1 MPESVGHS
9 SQRVLLDAAPWATV
23 FDMPRRFVLFGATG
37 YTGRIT
43 AEALTRA
50 GMAPVLAGRSAEAL
64 QALVGDLAAI
74 APVDAAPSWQV
85 ADIND
90 PASVRDLLTSSDDV
104 LISTVGP
111 FSLIG
116 APAVTAAVDAGCVYL
131 DSTGEGAFIRR
142 VFEEYGPRAE
152 ATGARLLT
160 AFGYD
165 FVPGNLAA
173 AIALDRSEG
182 LARRVE
188 IGYFVRGGFGM
199 SSGTKASMMA
209 AVMQSSYE
217 FTGGVLSTTKGKPGV
232 ATFDIGNDKT
242 RDAVAVG
249 ATEQFSL
256 PRIDPTLDD
265 VSVYLGWSGS
275 MSGAASAG
283 IAAAATAAKVPGVG
297 STTLEMLTK
306 KAQENTGEGP
316 SAAERVQ
323 AISIIVAR
331 TIDGVGREL
340 QSVRVEGPN
349 GYDLTADL
357 LSWGAAMSDRI
368 EGAGA
373 FGPVDAFGLPAL
385 IEGCALMGLREV

>member
-1 MPESVGHS
+1 M
-9 SQRVLLDAAPWATV
+9 RVLPVAATWATV
-23 FDMPRRFVLFGATG
+23 IDMSRRFVLFGATG

-50 GMAPVLAGRSAEAL
+50 GMAPVLAGRSAESLAS
-64 QALVGDLAAI
+64 LVSDLTPL
-74 APVDAAPSWQV
+74 APAGAAPTWQV

-90 PASVRDLLTSSDDV
+90 PASVRALVSSADDV

-116 APAVTAAVDAGCVYL
+116 SPAIEAAVDAGCVYI

-152 ATGARLLT
+152 QTGARLLT

-165 FVPGNLAA
+165 FVPGNLAG
-173 AIALDRSEG
+173 AIALRRSEG

-199 SSGTKASMMA
+199 SSGTKASMIA
-209 AVMQSSYE
+209 AVMQGSYE
-217 FTGGVLSTTKGKPGV
+217 FTGGVLSTTSGKPGV
-232 ATFDIGNDKT
+232 ASFDIGGKAP

-249 ATEQFSL
+249 ATEQFTL
-256 PRIDPTLDD
+256 PRLDPALDD
-265 VSVYLGWSGS
+265 VGVYLGWSGS

-306 KAQENTGEGP
+306 KSQENTGEGP
-316 SAAERVQ
+316 SAEERAG

-331 TIDGVGREL
+331 TIDGVGRDL
-340 QSVRVEGPN
+340 HSVRVEGPN

-357 LSWGAAMSDRI
+357 LAWGAAMSDRI

-373 FGPVDAFGLPAL
+373 FGPVDAFGLDAL
-385 IEGCALMGLREV
+385 IEGCAQMGLREV

>member
-1 MPESVGHS
+1 MS
-9 SQRVLLDAAPWATV
+9 
-23 FDMPRRFVLFGATG
+23 RRFVLFGATG

-50 GMAPVLAGRSAEAL
+50 GMAPVLAGRSA
-64 QALVGDLAAI
+64 QALTGV
-74 APVDAAPSWQV
+74 VDELTPLAPSGATPTWQV

-90 PASVRDLLTSSDDV
+90 PASVRALLTSRDDV

-116 APAVTAAVDAGCVYL
+116 NPAIEAAIDAGCVYI

-142 VFEEYGPRAE
+142 VFEEYGPLAE
-152 ATGARLLT
+152 QTGARLLT

-165 FVPGNLAA
+165 FVPGNLAG
-173 AIALDRSEG
+173 ALALAKSEG

-209 AVMQSSYE
+209 AVMQPSYE
-217 FTGGVLSTTKGKPGV
+217 YLGGVLATSKGKPAV
-232 ATFDIGNDKT
+232 ASFDIGSGKM

-249 ATEQFSL
+249 ATEQFAL
-256 PRIDPTLDD
+256 PRIDPKLDD
-265 VSVYLGWSGS
+265 VGVFLGWSGS

-306 KAQENTGEGP
+306 KSQENTGEGP
-316 SAAERVQ
+316 TPAERAD

-331 TIDGVGREL
+331 TLDGVGREL
-340 QSVRVEGPN
+340 ANVRVEGPN

-357 LSWGAAMSDRI
+357 LSWAAAMSDRI

-373 FGPVDAFGLPAL
+373 FGPVDAFGLDAL
-385 IEGCALMGLREV
+385 IEGCAQMGLREV